1 MPFGG
6 PGFAFGTAP
15 ECRRIAGSG
24 PCGPPSRPAVLL
36 REFRLRLIF
45 CWRLALGLTLSAG
58 LAQAAPEPRHERLA
72 DIAFQHITQ
81 DQGMPNA
88 IASSLAE
95 DGQGFLWIGSPGG
108 LSRWDG
114 YRFRV
119 YQADAQREGA
129 LPDNYVQALYG
140 DGRGRLWVGTT
151 SAGLLRH
158 DPATDRF
165 IRYPVG
171 GAGGLSHVSV
181 RQMLDDGEGGLW
193 VVTDAG
199 LDRLDPA
206 SGHIEHASQGWAAA
220 AGAEVR
226 VLLRDRRGALW
237 LGSTAGL
244 FRREPGA
251 ARLEAVPLHAGITVQ
266 PEVLRQDGA
275 GRIWVGSLQH
285 GVFVLPEDGRAP
297 ATALHEHTTPD
308 GLDLLSDSQIAGLVE
323 VQPGEMWVATL
334 SQGLV
339 AVAFAQGQTRR
350 IRHVPA
356 WPMSLADNALRAL
369 YRDRAGL
376 VWVATNRGLSRYD
389 PRQTAV
395 LTRFGVTPDGGDAM
409 DARFVSTEI
418 SWIQPM
424 PDGRLWLGTHKSGI
438 DILDASGGRVGALR
452 PDAAHPDAALPPD
465 IVLAMAPAPDGGLF
479 IGTKRGLYRAD
490 AHGRRVARVELAG
503 RDPTASVWA
512 LLADGDTLWIGG
524 QTDGLWR
531 LDLKRGRAEPVTL
544 AAPGLSDQRVTVL
557 ARDAREDGVLWVGT
571 RNGLNRV
578 ELASRAV
585 TSWLPGP
592 VQAGRLS
599 AGFITA
605 LLTDPSGR
613 LWVGSYGGGI
623 DVLPAPEQGAQ
634 GDLAPRRL
642 GPAQGLPDSTV
653 NALLLDLQGR
663 IWASTDNGLARIDPQ
678 TLAVLAL
685 RRAEGVVFPTYWTA
699 SAARTERGE
708 LLFGGG
714 GGMTVVQPE
723 KLQPWTYRPNVL
735 VSDVKLGGQL
745 VPGVADGAALTVA
758 PDANNL
764 AVEFSSTDFSAPER
778 NRYAFKLEGYDMDW
792 VATDATRRLAAYANL
807 PPGDYRLRLRAS
819 NRDGQW
825 GERELAL
832 PIRVLPAWHQTWW
845 FRTGVVLALA
855 LALLTAVRLRTR
867 LLRQRQRELEHKVR
881 QRTAELEA
889 LHRTLEEKSVQLQM
903 SSVTDPLTGLH
914 NRRFLG
920 DHIEQD
926 LAASQ
931 RRAQE
936 TLAAGG
942 QPLDTDSVFLL
953 LDIDAFK
960 RINDRYGHAAGDA
973 VLVQFGAR
981 LRSVLRE
988 SDYLV
993 RWGGEEFLTVARDT
1007 DRVRAEELAERMRAV
1022 IAATP
1027 FELEDG
1033 GQISVSCS
1041 VGFACMPFEPE
1052 RPQARSWQQV
1062 VNLADLGLY
1071 AAKRSGRNAWVG
1083 VHTASGRGAIG
1094 QRVVGGFGLGS
1105 NRSLDDVA
1113 AAIASPAEPG
1123 TVTD

>member
-1 MPFGG
+1 M
-6 PGFAFGTAP
+6 
-15 ECRRIAGSG
+15 
-24 PCGPPSRPAVLL
+24 LL
-36 REFRLRLIF
+36 RAFRLRLISGW
-45 CWRLALGLTLSAG
+45 CLALGLALCGS
-58 LAQAAPEPRHERLA
+58 LARAALQSQQERLA
-72 DIAFQHITQ
+72 DIAFQHVGQ
-81 DQGMPNA
+81 YQGLPNA
-88 IASSLAE
+88 IASNLAE

-119 YQADAQREGA
+119 YQADPQRPGA

-140 DGRGRLWVGTT
+140 DARGRLWVGTS

-158 DPATDRF
+158 DPATDSF
-165 IRYPVG
+165 IHYPVG
-171 GAGGLSHVSV
+171 GERGLSHVSV
-181 RQMLDDGEGGLW
+181 RQMRDDGDGGLW

-199 LDRLDPA
+199 LDWLDPS
-206 SGHIEHASQGWAAA
+206 SGRVEHASKSWAAA
-220 AGAEVR
+220 AGVQVR
-226 VLLRDRRGALW
+226 ALLRDRRGALW

-251 ARLEAVPLHAGITVQ
+251 QTLEPVPLRAGITVQ
-266 PEVLRQDGA
+266 PEVLTQDSA

-285 GVFVLPEDGRAP
+285 GVFVLPDEGRAL
-297 ATALHEHTTPD
+297 ATPLRERAAPD
-308 GLDLLSDSQIAGLVE
+308 GLDLLSDSQIAGLAE

-339 AVAFAQGQTRR
+339 AVHFAQGETRR

-376 VWVATNRGLSRYD
+376 IWVGTNRGLSRYD

-424 PDGRLWLGTHKSGI
+424 PDGRIWLGTHKSGI
-438 DILDASGGRVGALR
+438 DILDAAGARVAALR
-452 PDAAHPDAALPPD
+452 PDASRPETALPPD

-490 AHGRRVARVELAG
+490 AAGRQVSRMVLTG
-503 RDPTASVWA
+503 RDPAASVWA
-512 LLADGDTLWIGG
+512 LLADGDDLWVGG
-524 QTDGLWR
+524 QADGLWR
-531 LDLKRGRAEPVTL
+531 LDVRRARSEAVAL
-544 AAPGLSDQRVTVL
+544 SGAGLSDQRITVL
-557 ARDAREDGVLWVGT
+557 ARDPHAGNALWVGT
-571 RNGLNRV
+571 RHGLNRV
-578 ELASRAV
+578 DLATRDVAQ
-585 TSWLPGP
+585 WLPGP
-592 VQAGRLS
+592 VGPGRLS
-599 AGFITA
+599 GGFITA
-605 LLTDPSGR
+605 LLSDDRGR
-613 LWVGSYGGGI
+613 LWVGSYGGGV
-623 DVLPAPEQGAQ
+623 DVLPGPGGAPAQ
-634 GDLAPRRL
+634 RL
-642 GPAQGLPDSTV
+642 GPPQLPDSTV
-653 NALLLDLQGR
+653 NALLRDLQGQV
-663 IWASTDNGLARIDPQ
+663 WASTDNGLARIDPQ
-678 TLAVLAL
+678 SLAVLAL
-685 RRAEGVVFPTYWTA
+685 RRAEGVVFPTYWTG

-708 LLFGGG
+708 LLFGGA
-714 GGMTVVQPE
+714 GGMTVVQPHR
-723 KLQPWTYRPNVL
+723 LQAWTYGAGVL
-735 VSDVKLGGQL
+735 ISDVTLGGQH
-745 VPGVADGAALTVA
+745 VSVAANGPALIVA
-758 PDANNL
+758 PDANSL

-778 NRYAFKLEGYDMDW
+778 NRYAFKLEGYDADW

-807 PPGDYRLRLRAS
+807 PPGDYRLLLRAS

-825 GERELAL
+825 GERDLAL

-845 FRTGVVLALA
+845 ARACFALA
-855 LALLTAVRLRTR
+855 LGLLLVAAVMGRTR
-867 LLRQRQRELEHKVR
+867 LLRHRQRELEFKVR
-881 QRTAELEA
+881 QRTAELET
-889 LHRTLEEKSVQLQM
+889 LHHALEEKSAQLQM

-914 NRRFLG
+914 NRRFLS

-926 LAASQ
+926 LAASL

-942 QPLDTDSVFLL
+942 QPLDTDNVFLL
-953 LDIDAFK
+953 LDVDAFK
-960 RINDRYGHAAGDA
+960 RINDRHGHAAGDA

-993 RWGGEEFLTVARDT
+993 RWGGEEFLAVARDT

-1022 IAATP
+1022 IADTP
-1027 FELEDG
+1027 FRLDDGSELVVNCC
-1033 GQISVSCS
+1033 I
-1041 VGFACMPFEPE
+1041 GFACVPFEPE

-1083 VHTASGRGAIG
+1083 MHPATGRGAIG
-1094 QRVVGGFGLGS
+1094 QRIVGEFGLSS
-1105 NRSLDDVA
+1105 NRALDDVA
-1113 AAIASPAEPG
+1113 AAIGSPAEPD
-1123 TVTD
+1123 TVVG

>member
-1 MPFGG
+1 
-6 PGFAFGTAP
+6 
-15 ECRRIAGSG
+15 
-24 PCGPPSRPAVLL
+24 
-36 REFRLRLIF
+36 
-45 CWRLALGLTLSAG
+45 LALAVGAG
-58 LAQAAPEPRHERLA
+58 HAAPEPRHERLA
-72 DIAFQHITQ
+72 DIAFQHVTQ
-81 DQGMPNA
+81 DQGLPNA
-88 IASSLAE
+88 IATALAE

-119 YQADAQREGA
+119 YQADPQRDGA
-129 LPDNYVQALYG
+129 LPDNYIQALHG
-140 DGRGRLWVGTT
+140 DARGRLWVGTS

-165 IRYPVG
+165 VSTPIG
-171 GAGGLSHVSV
+171 GERGFSHVSV
-181 RQMLDDGEGGLW
+181 RQVLDDGDGGLW
-193 VVTDAG
+193 VVTDGG

-206 SGHIEHASQGWAAA
+206 SGRIDHASTGWAAA
-220 AGAEVR
+220 AGAQVR

-251 ARLEAVPLHAGITVQ
+251 VQLQPVLLRPGATVQ

-285 GVFVLPEDGRAP
+285 GVFVLPDEGRAP
-297 ATALHEHTTPD
+297 AAPVLERGTPD
-308 GLDLLSDSQIAGLVE
+308 GLDLLSNSQIAGMAE

-339 AVAFAQGQTRR
+339 AVDFAQGQTRR

-356 WPMSLADNALRAL
+356 WPMSLADNALRGL

-395 LTRFGVTPDGGDAM
+395 LTRFGVTPDGGDAL
-409 DARFVSTEI
+409 DARFVGTEI
-418 SWIQPM
+418 AWIQPM
-424 PDGRLWLGTHKSGI
+424 PDGRLWLGTHKSGV
-438 DILDASGGRVGALR
+438 DILDANGARIGGLR
-452 PDAAHPDAALPPD
+452 PDGGQPETALPPD
-465 IVLAMAPAPDGGLF
+465 IVLAMAPAPDGGVF

-490 AHGRRVARVELAG
+490 AAGRRVARVPLAG
-503 RDPTASVWA
+503 RDPAASVWA
-512 LLADGDTLWIGG
+512 LLADGDNLWVGG
-524 QTDGLWR
+524 QADGLWR
-531 LDLKRGRAEPVTL
+531 LDVRRGRAEAVAL
-544 AAPGLSDQRVTVL
+544 PGLSDQRVTVL
-557 ARDAREDGVLWVGT
+557 ARDTREADVLWVGT
-571 RNGLNRV
+571 RHGLNRV
-578 ELASRAV
+578 DLARHTV
-585 TSWLPGP
+585 TPWLPGP
-592 VQAGRLS
+592 VQAGQLS

-605 LLTDPSGR
+605 LLTDDRGR
-613 LWVGSYGGGI
+613 MWVGTYGGGI
-623 DVLPAPEQGAQ
+623 DVLPAPGQG
-634 GDLAPRRL
+634 GEAPRRL
-642 GPAQGLPDSTV
+642 GLAEGLPDSTV
-653 NALLLDLQGR
+653 NALLRDLQGR

-685 RRAEGVVFPTYWTA
+685 RRAEGVVFPTYWTG

-708 LLFGGG
+708 LLFGGA

-723 KLQPWTYRPNVL
+723 KLQPWTYQPSVL
-735 VSDVKLGGQL
+735 VTDVKLGGL
-745 VPGVADGAALTVA
+745 DTPFAVGSPMLTVPA
-758 PDANNL
+758 EANSL

-778 NRYAFKLEGYDMDW
+778 NRYAFKLEGYDLDW

-819 NRDGQW
+819 NRDGRW

-832 PIRVLPAWHQTWW
+832 PVRVLPAWHQTWW
-845 FRTGVVLALA
+845 FRAAL
-855 LALLTAVRLRTR
+855 LLGLMLLVLTAVRLRTR
-867 LLRQRQRELEHKVR
+867 LLRQRQRDLETKVR
-881 QRTAELEA
+881 ERTAELEA
-889 LHRTLEEKSVQLQM
+889 LHRTLEEKSAQLEM

-914 NRRFLG
+914 NRRFLTE
-920 DHIEQD
+920 HIEQD
-926 LAASQ
+926 LAASL

-960 RINDRYGHAAGDA
+960 RINDRHGHAAGDA

-993 RWGGEEFLTVARDT
+993 RWGGEEFLAVARDT
-1007 DRVRAEELAERMRAV
+1007 DRVRAEELAERMRAAV
-1022 IAATP
+1022 AGTPFTLDDGLALTVTCSIGFACVP
-1027 FELEDG
+1027 FELE
-1033 GQISVSCS
+1033 
-1041 VGFACMPFEPE
+1041 
-1052 RPQARSWQQV
+1052 RPLARSWQEV
-1062 VNLADLGLY
+1062 VKLADLGLY
-1071 AAKRSGRNAWVG
+1071 AAKGSGRNAWVG
-1083 VHTASGRGAIG
+1083 VHTASGRGAVG
-1094 QRVVGGFGLGS
+1094 SVGRSVVGRFGISS
-1105 NRSLDDVA
+1105 NRRLDDVVA
-1113 AAIASPAEPG
+1113 TLGSTPAPG
-1123 TVTD
+1123 TVLG